1 MNFIAGLFMLVD
13 AVLRIVNFWSGTFK
27 GDLFFYIM
35 TFYLFGFASLL
46 LASEWRQP
54 QVLLYAEFLRGRLGK
69 GFYVFLVGLLIFDDT
84 RKIDMLIGVLLV
96 LCGVFNVLV
105 SFMRKDPEEI
115 VQKDEYDE
123 EDYVEDETDEMEY
136 QYGEEDEEKEKLI
149 DKVKD
154 RAKEGY

>member
-1 MNFIAGLFMLVD
+1 MLVD
-13 AVLRIVNFWSGTFK
+13 AVLRIVNFWYGTFK

-105 SFMRKDPEEI
+105 SFMRKDPVEN